1 MTITVKVEG
10 FDELAAKLRAL
21 APAMRKRVLRN
32 ALAAGAR
39 LVRDEAK
46 RAAPVLKPGTRT
58 PYRKAGTV
66 RDAIKVRTSKDDRK
80 DGNVGV
86 FVNVKPLKKSAIRG
100 FKSAGGGSGYKNP
113 DDPFYWRWLEFG
125 RSARAGEAARARVQ
139 RVKKGGAVVVKGVR
153 ARRRLRAVGPIAPMR
168 FLQGA
173 AKRLPKA
180 LRIFQTQVGA
190 WIDRVNRTGK
200 VDP

>member
-1 MTITVKVEG
+1 MAVTVKLEG
-10 FDELAAKLRAL
+10 FEELATKLRAL

-39 LVRDEAK
+39 IVRDDAK
-46 RAAPVLKPGTRT
+46 RAAPVLKAENRT
-58 PYRKAGTV
+58 PFRKAGTV
-66 RDAIKVRTSKDDRK
+66 RDAIKVRTSKADRK

-86 FVNVKPLKKSAIRG
+86 FVNVAPAKGAKYRKGQKVRDSARG
-100 FKSAGGGSGYKNP
+100 AQSR

-125 RSARAGEAARARVQ
+125 RKARAGTPAS
-139 RVKKGGAVVVKGVR
+139 KGVIR
-153 ARRRLRAVGPIAPMR
+153 GRKARRAVGAIAPMR

-173 AKRLPKA
+173 AKRLPEA

-190 WIDRVNRTGK
+190 WIDRVNRSGK